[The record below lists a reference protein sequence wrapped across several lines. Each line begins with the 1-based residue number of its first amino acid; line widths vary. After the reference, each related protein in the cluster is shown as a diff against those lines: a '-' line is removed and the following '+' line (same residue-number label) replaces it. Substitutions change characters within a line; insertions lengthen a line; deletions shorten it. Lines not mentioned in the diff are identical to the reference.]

1 MIFLF
6 DCKLDIPYPEL
17 KVEKENKDYAYL
29 LLEDYAGIN
38 SELSSITQYSYQNF
52 NEFFSNKNLSNSL
65 KEIAIVEMHHLAILG
80 KLIKLLGVNPIYKTN
95 EYWHSKNICY
105 TVNIKEMLLSD
116 IDLEEKAIIN
126 YQKHIKLIDDKY
138 IKAMLERIILD
149 EEKHLEC
156 FHYYLNKID

>member
-6 DCKLDIPYPEL
+6 DCKLDIPYPKL

-52 NEFFSNKNLSNSL
+52 NEFVSNKNLSNSL
-65 KEIAIVEMHHLAILG
+65 KDIAIVEMHHLAILG

-116 IDLEEKAIIN
+116 VDLEEKAIIN
-126 YQKHIKLIDDKY
+126 YQKHLKLIDDKY
-138 IKAMLERIILD
+138 IKAILERIILD

-156 FHYYLNKID
+156 FYYYLNKID